1 MPTWLIVLIVVVA
14 VAVLGAV
21 IWLVTQEM
29 QRKRLQQRFGP
40 EYDRTVAEKD
50 SPRAAQRE
58 LAERERRHK
67 ELDIRP
73 LSTSARER
81 YVREWAQVQEKFVD
95 EPAPAVAEADQLLT
109 SLMAERGYPTEGY
122 EQQVADL
129 SVRHAKTLEHYR
141 AAHTTQQKRDGASTE
156 DLRDAM
162 VRYRTVFED
171 LLTDGAGGEQHDHH
185 DRRNGHDHD
194 GDRTEQRAADRRDA
208 GRDDSD
214 RHETELHE
222 TGRRDTGSHDT
233 DRHETE
239 RQASANPRTEWN
251 GGR

>member
-73 LSTSARER
+73 LSASARER
-81 YVREWAQVQEKFVD
+81 YAREWAQVQEKFVD
-95 EPAPAVAEADQLLT
+95 QPSAAVAEAQQLLN

-171 LLTDGAGGEQHDHH
+171 LLTDGADDDRHDDDHDHH
-185 DRRNGHDHD
+185 GRRNGHDHSGHD
-194 GDRTEQRAADRRDA
+194 HDRAEQRATDRRD
-208 GRDDSD
+208 
-214 RHETELHE
+214 TE
-222 TGRRDTGSHDT
+222 RRDT
-233 DRHETE
+233 DRHETDRHVTE
-239 RQASANPRTEWN
+239 RQASASPRTESN